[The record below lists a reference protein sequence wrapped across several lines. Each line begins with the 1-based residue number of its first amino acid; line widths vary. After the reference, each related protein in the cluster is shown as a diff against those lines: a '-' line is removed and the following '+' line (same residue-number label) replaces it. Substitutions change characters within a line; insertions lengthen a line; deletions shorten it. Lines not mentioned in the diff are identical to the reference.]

1 MRDPEASL
9 VDIVVY
15 SRRALGYLEDV
26 SAREFAHDTGIQ
38 DQVIRCLTVIG
49 EAARRTPDAV
59 RCGYPQVPWTQII
72 GMRNRLAH
80 EYDGIDTDTVW
91 VTVRRDLPRIL
102 AELECGLA
110 EASGGV
116 CGEAGSP

>member
-9 VDIVVY
+9 IDIVVY
-15 SRRALGYLEDV
+15 SRRALSYLEDV
-26 SAREFAHDTGIQ
+26 SAEEFALDIRVQ

-59 RCGYPQVPWTQII
+59 RSAHPQVPWIQMV

-80 EYDGIDTDTVW
+80 EYDGIDSDTVW
-91 VTVRRDLPRIL
+91 VTVQRDLPMIL
-102 AELECGLA
+102 AELERGM
-110 EASGGV
+110 SDM
-116 CGEAGSP
+116 

>member
-9 VDIVVY
+9 IDIVVY
-15 SRRALGYLEDV
+15 ARRALGYLEGV
-26 SAREFAHDTGIQ
+26 SAEEFASSTGIQ

-49 EAARRTPDAV
+49 EAASRTPDPVQMA
-59 RCGYPQVPWTQII
+59 YPRVPWAQMV

-91 VTVRRDLPRIL
+91 LTVTRDLPGIL
-102 AELECGLA
+102 TELEKGLYD
-110 EASGGV
+110 G
-116 CGEAGSP
+116 

>member
-9 VDIVVY
+9 IDIVAY
-15 SRRALGYLEDV
+15 ARRALGYLDGV
-26 SAREFAHDTGIQ
+26 SVADFARSNGVQ

-59 RCGYPQVPWTQII
+59 RSTYPQVPWAQMI

-80 EYDGIDTDTVW
+80 EYDGIDVETVW
-91 VTVRRDLPRIL
+91 LTVVRDLPGLLASLEDIL
-102 AELECGLA
+102 DDAQ
-110 EASGGV
+110 
-116 CGEAGSP
+116 

>member
-9 VDIVVY
+9 MGVVTY
-15 SRRALGYLEDV
+15 SRRAVDYLDGV
-26 SAREFAHDTGIQ
+26 SAQEFALDTGVQ

-59 RCGYPQVPWTQII
+59 RSKYPQVPWTQMI

-80 EYDGIDTDTVW
+80 EYDGIGPDTVW
-91 VTVRRDLPRIL
+91 LTVQRDLPGIL
-102 AELECGLA
+102 AELERGL
-110 EASGGV
+110 
-116 CGEAGSP
+116 

>member
-9 VDIVVY
+9 IDIVVY
-15 SRRALGYLEDV
+15 SRRAVDYLEGV
-26 SAREFAHDTGIQ
+26 SAEEFARTTGIQ

-59 RCGYPQVPWTQII
+59 RSASPQVPWTQMI

-80 EYDGIDTDTVW
+80 EYDGIDTQTVW
-91 VTVRRDLPRIL
+91 LTVVRDLPRIL
-102 AELECGLA
+102 AELEKVLDD
-110 EASGGV
+110 V
-116 CGEAGSP
+116 Q